1 MTNFGP
7 KNRTQPQLDIVT
19 LRPDFH
25 QNLGLGFYEERTR
38 AKAVQYLRAL
48 GLDLRSRVLLIGLRG
63 GHRSGDLCTDYGWK
77 RRCVIPLQ
85 ATT

>member
-25 QNLGLGFYEERTR
+25 QNPELGFHEERTG
-38 AKAVQYLRAL
+38 AKVAQYLRAL
-48 GLDLRSRVLLIGLRG
+48 GLDVRSRVLLIGLG
-63 GHRSGDLCTDYGWK
+63 GRHRSGDLCKDYGEK
-77 RRCVIPLQ
+77 GRCVIPLH

>member
-25 QNLGLGFYEERTR
+25 QNPELGFHEERTG
-38 AKAVQYLRAL
+38 AKVAQYLRAL
-48 GLDLRSRVLLIGLRG
+48 GLDVRSRVLLIGLG
-63 GHRSGDLCTDYGWK
+63 GCHRSGDLCTDYGEK
-77 RRCVIPLQ
+77 GRCVIPLH

>member
-25 QNLGLGFYEERTR
+25 QNLGLGFHEERTR

-48 GLDLRSRVLLIGLRG
+48 GLDVRSRVLLIGLG
-63 GHRSGDLCTDYGWK
+63 GRHRSGDLCTDYGEK
-77 RRCVIPLQ
+77 GRCVIPLH

>member
-25 QNLGLGFYEERTR
+25 QNPELGFHEERKG
-38 AKAVQYLRAL
+38 AKVAQYLRAL
-48 GLDLRSRVLLIGLRG
+48 GLDVRSRLLLIGIGGVTALAFFAQIMARRG
-63 GHRSGDLCTDYGWK
+63 D
-77 RRCVIPLQ
+77 V
-85 ATT
+85 